1 MQLRLPRPRG
11 NRTPA
16 SESSQQTSLEL
27 YLLSRGY
34 FMEKLPERKR
44 FTLELDGEILC
55 EIDGI
60 RKSLGLRAYGATIN
74 ILLK

>member
-1 MQLRLPRPRG
+1 
-11 NRTPA
+11 
-16 SESSQQTSLEL
+16 
-27 YLLSRGY
+27 
-34 FMEKLPERKR
+34 MEGVPEGKR
-44 FTLELDGEILC
+44 FTPKLDGEILC